1 MRKIISS
8 TMAVLALSLATAP
21 LATAADLK
29 VGLVLTLSG
38 PPGAL
43 GKHPSTPPEQLA
55 LFHLLS
61 YFRSSSGSDSRT
73 PR

>member
-38 PPGAL
+38 PPGGL
-43 GKHPSTPPEQLA
+43 GQA
-55 LFHLLS
+55 
-61 YFRSSSGSDSRT
+61 GSRRIQ
-73 PR
+73 PCG

>member
-43 GKHPSTPPEQLA
+43 GKQAQDGFNLA
-55 LFHLLS
+55 VKHLADHWVGPKQPLWW
-61 YFRSSSGSDSRT
+61 
-73 PR
+73 PMMN